1 MCRAN
6 NRCQKPSHLGSRLC
20 WKFAF
25 HSFSVG
31 CEVVRLSG
39 VVQDASGSAGGH
51 NRADRFPVCLWFKL
65 TPVFLL
71 AALIQDHFPVTAVS
85 I

>member
-1 MCRAN
+1 MLEVCF
-6 NRCQKPSHLGSRLC
+6 SYIL
-20 WKFAF
+20 
-25 HSFSVG
+25 SVG

-39 VVQDASGSAGGH
+39 VVQDASRSVGGH

-65 TPVFLL
+65 TPMFLL